1 MYAYLIPSCAANLNT
16 LARNAEHVGT
26 SIAMDLSRADM
37 TSCTIISA
45 RARTIFLLPLQSKYR
60 AGSDERLKG

>member
-1 MYAYLIPSCAANLNT
+1 
-16 LARNAEHVGT
+16 
-26 SIAMDLSRADM
+26 MDLSRADM